1 MTHPP
6 APAGAVSAVVLA
18 AGAGSRFGGG
28 KLRAPLGGVPV
39 LQHVLDAIAAAG
51 IDDVVVVLGA
61 DAEAI
66 ERAIAWR
73 SERRVL
79 NPDPALGLS
88 SSVRVGLEAAGTDV
102 DAVLLVL
109 GDQPALR
116 EDVIRALL
124 AADTRRPVVV
134 PRFADDGARNPVLL
148 RRPAFALAGE
158 AAGDRGLGPL
168 LDAHPDLVT
177 EIGVAGSNPDVDR
190 REDLAAAAAA
200 SWAARVRADRDQV
213 DRIREVPDGHD
224 FYAPVRSVFRA
235 DPDRTDEPVL
245 DALQELAVPG
255 ETWLDIGAGAGRYAL
270 PLARIAGEVIALD
283 PSESMLAALDE
294 DARTHRIGNVRTVHG
309 RWPPDPAAGDETAE
323 LLPLPCADVALIAHV
338 GYDVEEILPFVE
350 AMEAAARRLCV
361 ALLMEVQ
368 PSLLSAPLWP
378 AVHGEERVRL
388 PGVNDLIELLRL
400 RGRDPIVRRLPR
412 EPRSFADRD
421 GLLGLVRRQLW
432 VAEGS
437 PKDALLL
444 AAVEPLIVEE
454 EHGVRLGIE
463 RIGDVGLVTWRP
475 AAG

>member
-1 MTHPP
+1 MTQPR
-6 APAGAVSAVVLA
+6 APAAGVRAVVLA

-28 KLRAPLGGVPV
+28 KLLAPLGGVPI

-51 IDDVVVVLGA
+51 MDDVVVVLGA
-61 DAEAI
+61 DADTI

-73 SERRVL
+73 SERRVR
-79 NPDPALGLS
+79 NPDPARGLS
-88 SSVRVGLEAAGTDV
+88 SSVQVGLEAAGSDAE
-102 DAVLLVL
+102 AVLLVL

-124 AADTRRPVVV
+124 SADGQPPVVV
-134 PRFADDGARNPVLL
+134 PRFADDRARNPVLL
-148 RRPAFALAGE
+148 RRSAFGLVRE
-158 AAGDRGLGPL
+158 ATGDRGLGPV
-168 LDAHPDLVT
+168 LDTHPELVT
-177 EIGVAGSNPDVDR
+177 EIDVAGSNPDVDR

-200 SWAARVRADRDQV
+200 SWAARVRADREQV
-213 DRIREVPDGHD
+213 DRIREVQDGQD

-235 DPDRTDEPVL
+235 DPGRTDEPVL
-245 DALQELAVPG
+245 DALRELVVPG

-270 PLARIAGEVIALD
+270 PLARIAAEVIALD

-294 DARTHRIGNVRTVHG
+294 DARAHEIGNVRTIHG
-309 RWPPDPAAGDETAE
+309 RWPPDPAAGDASAG
-323 LLPLPCADVALIAHV
+323 LLPFPCADVAFIAHV
-338 GYDVEEILPFVE
+338 GYDVEHILPFVE

-400 RGRDPIVRRLPR
+400 RGADPVVRRLPR

-421 GLLGLVRRQLW
+421 ALLGLVRRQLW
-432 VAEGS
+432 VAPGS

-454 EHGVRLGIE
+454 QGGVRLGVE
-463 RIGDVGLVTWRP
+463 RIGDVGLVTWR
-475 AAG
+475 AAGG